1 MPAASAHPPDQPD
14 AANADAALLA
24 RIAAGDQTA
33 FAVLYDRHSAP
44 LYRRTR
50 RLLGEREAAEDAV
63 QTAFLNVWRGAGTFT
78 PARGDAGAWLMASAS
93 HAALDQLRG
102 RAGRA
107 RGDVPLD
114 ALAERAVPDDPHAA
128 VAPDEHRHLT
138 EALRLYQRVSEAAT
152 AGITIS
158 DCRLPDLPL
167 VYANPAF
174 LRMSGYTLAEVVGR
188 NCRFLQ
194 GRDTTQPG
202 LVTLRAALRAGRDCA
217 VLLQN
222 YRKGGE
228 LFWNE
233 LTMAPVRDE
242 AGVLTHYIG
251 IQTEVTA
258 RVAAEAALHR
268 ANDELE
274 GRVAARTAAL
284 TAANAALV
292 VAQYETLDR
301 LARAAEARDD
311 DTGQH
316 TARVGA
322 TSALLAAALGW
333 PNAAADRL
341 GRAAVLH
348 DVGKIGIPDGVLLKP
363 GPLTPAEF
371 AVMRA
376 HTTGG
381 AAILAGSDHPLLQ
394 LAEAIALGHHERW
407 DGAGYPQGLVGDAT
421 PVAGRIV
428 AVADVFDALTHA
440 RPYKAAWPIAAA
452 VAEIA
457 RQAGGQFDPAV
468 VAAFLALHQRGALS

>member
-1 MPAASAHPPDQPD
+1 MSSRRGPTWPPP
-14 AANADAALLA
+14 
-24 RIAAGDQTA
+24 
-33 FAVLYDRHSAP
+33 S
-44 LYRRTR
+44 RRT
-50 RLLGEREAAEDAV
+50 
-63 QTAFLNVWRGAGTFT
+63 
-78 PARGDAGAWLMASAS
+78 
-93 HAALDQLRG
+93 
-102 RAGRA
+102 
-107 RGDVPLD
+107 
-114 ALAERAVPDDPHAA
+114 
-128 VAPDEHRHLT
+128 
-138 EALRLYQRVSEAAT
+138 SEAAT

-167 VYANPAF
+167 IYANPAF
-174 LRMSGYTLAEVVGR
+174 LRMTGYALADVVGR

-202 LVTLRAALRAGRDCA
+202 LVALRAALRAGGDCA
-217 VLLQN
+217 VLLRN
-222 YRKGGE
+222 HRKDGTP
-228 LFWNE
+228 FWNE

-274 GRVAARTAAL
+274 GRVVARTAAL

-292 VAQYETLDR
+292 GAQYETLDR

-322 TSALLAAALGW
+322 TSALLARELGW
-333 PNAAADRL
+333 SATAAERL
-341 GRAAVLH
+341 ARAAVLH

-363 GPLTPAEF
+363 GRLSPEELAI
-371 AVMRA
+371 MRTHA
-376 HTTGG
+376 AAG

-394 LAEAIALGHHERW
+394 LAEAIALAHHERW
-407 DGAGYPQGLVGDAT
+407 DGAGYPGGLAGAVT
-421 PVAGRIV
+421 PPSARIV
-428 AVADVFDALTHA
+428 AVADVFDALTHT
-440 RPYKAAWPIAAA
+440 RPYKVAWPTAEA

-457 RQAGGQFDPAV
+457 GQAGRQFDPAV